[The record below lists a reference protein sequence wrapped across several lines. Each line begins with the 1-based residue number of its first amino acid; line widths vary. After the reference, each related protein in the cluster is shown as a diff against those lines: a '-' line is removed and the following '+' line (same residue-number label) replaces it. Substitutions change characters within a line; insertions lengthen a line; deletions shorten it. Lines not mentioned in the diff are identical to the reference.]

1 MTRHPDIP
9 VHTSDV
15 ICDLAKA
22 PNSFNYLQHTYKLSP
37 STLSRILK
45 FLRKA
50 KFIEV
55 VILPSLTRE
64 GMRKA
69 YDLTA
74 KGKKVVPMFA
84 RLKDTEKKIL
94 EMVK

>member
-1 MTRHPDIP
+1 MTRRVEIP

-15 ICDLAKA
+15 IVELAKA
-22 PNSFNYLQHTYKLSP
+22 PNSFNHLQNTFALSP

-45 FLRKA
+45 FLRRA

-55 VILPSLTRE
+55 VIIPSITRD

-69 YDLTA
+69 YQLTT
-74 KGKKVVPMFA
+74 KGKKIIPYFMKM
-84 RLKDTEKKIL
+84 RDTERKIL
-94 EMVK
+94 ARAK

>member
-1 MTRHPDIP
+1 MTRRAEIP

-15 ICDLAKA
+15 IIELAKA
-22 PNSFNYLQHTYKLSP
+22 PSSFNHLQNTLALSP

-50 KFIEV
+50 K
-55 VILPSLTRE
+55 VIAIVIIPSITRD
-64 GMRKA
+64 GKMKA

-74 KGKKVVPMFA
+74 KGKKIIPYFTKL
-84 RLKDTEKKIL
+84 RDTQRKIL
-94 EMVK
+94 AVAK